1 MWGAFA
7 SWAKT
12 WRFHGEK
19 WWTSWDLTTGNGD
32 FLQIHSLVVQHNY
45 GTCPICRWCS
55 CYFWIYST
63 HRGFPEHLLNC
74 HRLLQIFPSNHPQ
87 SYTFLPW
94 IQAFCGF
101 SAGAAKLGL
110 KVLTRALNYTTL
122 HYITLHYTPLHYTPL
137 HYTSLHDT
145 APHYT
150 IVHYATLHY
159 TSCSTLHY
167 NTFQHTTF
175 HFTLL
180 HYTTLHYT

>member
-110 KVLTRALNYTTL
+110 KVLTRALNYTTSLFYTTL
-122 HYITLHYTPLHYTPL
+122 HYITLNYARLHFTTLVSAHYTTIHSTTLHS
-137 HYTSLHDT
+137 TSL
-145 APHYT
+145 
-150 IVHYATLHY
+150 
-159 TSCSTLHY
+159 
-167 NTFQHTTF
+167 N
-175 HFTLL
+175 
-180 HYTTLHYT
+180 YTTLHLTRLHYTNDN